1 MESLARQVLLLMG
14 ASLTS
19 ACCCG
24 VPVSQLHAAF
34 IPMLSGPPAH
44 SCGMCSPALQM
55 RMLLQ
60 QVLCTNIAMA
70 CCLVWQ
76 GGDLMDAIAKDA
88 KGDLRWDR
96 NGASLAIDVVRG
108 LCHLH
113 SKNVVSAQV
122 LADVV
127 CSVAQRG

>member
-1 MESLARQVLLLMG
+1 MKALARRVLLSMG
-14 ASLTS
+14 ARLMS

-24 VPVSQLHAAF
+24 VPVNQLHAAL
-34 IPMLSGPPAH
+34 IPLLSGPLAH
-44 SCGMCSPALQM
+44 PCGMCSPAHRCASFCSKCCAQTKL
-55 RMLLQ
+55 
-60 QVLCTNIAMA
+60 MA
-70 CCLVWQ
+70 CCSWQ
-76 GGDLMDAIAKDA
+76 GGDLMDAIAKDT